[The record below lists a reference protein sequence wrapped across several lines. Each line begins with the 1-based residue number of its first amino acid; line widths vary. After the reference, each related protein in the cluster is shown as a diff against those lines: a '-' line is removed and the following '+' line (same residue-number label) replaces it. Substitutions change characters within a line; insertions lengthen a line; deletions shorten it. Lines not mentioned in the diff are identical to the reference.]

1 MKGFNLAAQAA
12 GASGA
17 VGGARGPSTPG
28 SVGESNKK
36 IRSIEVLQYQL
47 FNWRQQQFV
56 INTFHYSFRLN
67 RKEMFVIRCCC

>member
-36 IRSIEVLQYQL
+36 IRSIEVLQY
-47 FNWRQQQFV
+47 NWRQQQFV

>member
-17 VGGARGPSTPG
+17 VGGGRGPSTPG

-36 IRSIEVLQYQL
+36 KSNLLKY
-47 FNWRQQQFV
+47 FN
-56 INTFHYSFRLN
+56 IISDS
-67 RKEMFVIRCCC
+67 